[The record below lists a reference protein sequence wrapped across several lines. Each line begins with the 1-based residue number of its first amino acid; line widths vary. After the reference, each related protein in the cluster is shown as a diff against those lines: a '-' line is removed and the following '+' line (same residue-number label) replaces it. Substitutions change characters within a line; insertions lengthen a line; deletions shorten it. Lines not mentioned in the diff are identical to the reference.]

1 MQQLNEI
8 EKAFLKDIAEKK
20 KETASMKSALKHKRL
35 GKGSMRFPSDIMSRK
50 EKIEHTRAGKIMT
63 SNLYDR
69 ILTKDEFA
77 ALETHEKR
85 NMMAYWRNTFDNKKI
100 MKEMGLTNANYYKLV
115 GELGLPKAVRT
126 KREGSTQ
133 PRKKVAAIKVMQTA
147 SEQLSLP
154 ETIVQQPAPI
164 QEIIV
169 NGMHLVFNGTYQ
181 PEAIVRQLLK
191 FGSLLEGETDDYY
204 IELKLVQKAAK

>member
-69 ILTKDEFA
+69 ILTKDEFT

-85 NMMAYWRNTFDNKKI
+85 NMMAYWRNTYTNKEI
-100 MKEMGLTNANYYKLV
+100 MSSMGLSNAAYYEIV
-115 GELGLPKAVRT
+115 GELGLPKAPKTFKGER
-126 KREGSTQ
+126 K
-133 PRKKVAAIKVMQTA
+133 PRKKVAAIKVMQEA